1 MRVLVTRPRP
11 SAEST
16 AAKLGAMGH
25 ETAILPMLQAQHL
38 ADAVLTALSVPHQAI
53 SITSAEAVRVLGS
66 LGPALEPH
74 FGTPLFSVGGATAR
88 AAGGLGF
95 TDIRTGPGTG
105 EGLAETVAAHL
116 PAGGALVY
124 LAGSPRT
131 GGFER
136 SLHERRVDYRTAECY
151 RMAPVHYSADTLPEL
166 VRAGPF
172 DAVLLY
178 SRETARRL
186 IATLRESR
194 LQPADLASRCL
205 CLSWPI
211 REILPA
217 GFVSEVAAAP
227 DEENLFRLLEAE

>member
-11 SAEST
+11 TAERT
-16 AAKLGAMGH
+16 AARLGSMGH
-25 ETAILPMLQAQHL
+25 EAVILPLMQAQHL
-38 ADAVLTALSVPHQAI
+38 AGAVRAALSEPHQAI
-53 SITSAEAVRVLGS
+53 AVTSAEAVRVLGS
-66 LGPALEPH
+66 LGSGLEQH
-74 FGTPLFSVGGATAR
+74 LATPLFAVGEATAR
-88 AAGGLGF
+88 AAGDLGF
-95 TDIRTGPGTG
+95 TDIRIGPGTG

-116 PAGGALVY
+116 PLGGTLAY

-131 GGFER
+131 DGFER
-136 SLHERRVDYRTAECY
+136 SLHGRRIGHRTVECY
-151 RMAPVHYSADTLPEL
+151 RMTPVHYPAETLPGL

-186 IATLRESR
+186 VAGLRESG
-194 LQPADLASRCL
+194 LEPADLAARFL

-217 GFVSEVAAAP
+217 DLACEIAAAP
-227 DEENLFRLLEAE
+227 DEESLFTLL